1 MSLHTCCESL
11 ISAEPDITRYDTIAG
26 DGDCGLTLKS
36 GAEGV
41 LELLKRSGGD
51 EEDRLDENDAVASI
65 LAIADVI
72 ERKMDGTSGAL
83 YS

>member
-1 MSLHTCCESL
+1 M
-11 ISAEPDITRYDTIAG
+11 
-26 DGDCGLTLKS
+26 
-36 GAEGV
+36 